1 MGNSTKRKLLV
12 FLISLCT
19 SLYFWWICKNWFVLI
34 TFAFQ
39 LNQARLPTEGSTNNL
54 IDAIFLYKK
63 YHTKTNTEGSFLLPT
78 LCHFPNTKTN
88 CFKDLAFSLTQFL
101 CHMCFKIFTRCFGE
115 GNIFWVCIW
124 WIAPPPELLWPPAT
138 KIALYPAGTFRH
150 NTSEYYTER
159 SEYYLE
165 HLGILFIFKAPFH
178 IPIEYQN
185 F

>member
-1 MGNSTKRKLLV
+1 MVRDG
-12 FLISLCT
+12 FP
-19 SLYFWWICKNWFVLI
+19 YFWWICKNWFVLI

-138 KIALYPAGTFRH
+138 KIALYPGGTFLH
-150 NTSEYYTER
+150 NTSEY
-159 SEYYLE
+159 S
-165 HLGILFIFKAPFH
+165 K
-178 IPIEYQN
+178 
-185 F
+185 